1 MLVLASIT
9 GVLFS
14 LPRHCA
20 LVYLCL
26 PPPPPTTTTPL
37 GGTEPSDIS
46 PNVYNFLADAY
57 HDAECM
63 DPTGDADIVSAEAFT
78 SSALRGDGSCR
89 RMEGSGFGLSECLA
103 DGSLVW
109 QTFGSD
115 DDVCTGEVFDERV
128 FWSAEAS
135 SACRAVK
142 INGLYYK

>member
-9 GVLFS
+9 GVFFS
-14 LPRHCA
+14 LPRHCS
-20 LVYLCL
+20 LVYPCL
-26 PPPPPTTTTPL
+26 PSPTPL
-37 GGTEPSDIS
+37 GCTEPSDIS
-46 PNVYNFLADAY
+46 PNVYNFLVDAY
-57 HDAECM
+57 HDAQCM
-63 DPTGDADIVSAEAFT
+63 DPTGDAEIVSAELFM

-89 RMEGSGFGLSECLA
+89 RVKEGSGFGLSECLA

-115 DDVCTGEVFDERV
+115 DDVCTDEVFDERV